1 MAKFDHRAGVESG
14 IEGTEAQDLGFGT
27 AGGGSIYIGAA
38 MAQTG
43 ITIVPQLLCGWAA
56 AEDEAALGVDPV
68 QSAAQVA
75 GQGRQLLRRESAAVG
90 ERLAAVDAGPET
102 AVGEAAVGFS
112 AADVAEEFALRDV
125 THEADMGGRRV
136 DEMRAVLDAEVT
148 AVPGTSQ
155 QRGELRRLTGEER
168 EDGGELL

>member
-1 MAKFDHRAGVESG
+1 LFEGELDALFAYVVVKDASDLRLAQALRVHIKSLADAAGRGVDGSRVEEETGAGAAVIPYSQGGMEMAKFDHRTAVESG
-14 IEGTEAQDLGFGT
+14 IEGTEAQDLGLGT
-27 AGGGSIYIGAA
+27 AGGGSVYIGAA

-90 ERLAAVDAGPET
+90 E
-102 AVGEAAVGFS
+102 
-112 AADVAEEFALRDV
+112 
-125 THEADMGGRRV
+125 
-136 DEMRAVLDAEVT
+136 
-148 AVPGTSQ
+148 
-155 QRGELRRLTGEER
+155 
-168 EDGGELL
+168 